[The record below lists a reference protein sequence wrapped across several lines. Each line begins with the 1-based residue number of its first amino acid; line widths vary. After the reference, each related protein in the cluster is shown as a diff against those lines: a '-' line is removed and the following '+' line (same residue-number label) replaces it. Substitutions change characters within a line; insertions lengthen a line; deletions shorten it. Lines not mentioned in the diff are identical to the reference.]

1 MGLSTAAQEGPST
14 AEPKCWGSDRGAAHS
29 HPEGLARSCI
39 FFFFFLR
46 LFYSESVGGRPRIWG
61 GTVNLLRKA
70 LQPGCSPGGEEEGA
84 VNKLCDL
91 PAQGMS
97 A

>member
-1 MGLSTAAQEGPST
+1 MLEFRQKGRTFTPRR
-14 AEPKCWGSDRGAAHS
+14 PGSFVY
-29 HPEGLARSCI
+29 L

-46 LFYSESVGGRPRIWG
+46 LFYSESVGRRPRIWG
-61 GTVNLLRKA
+61 GTVNLLRKP